1 MVILSCM
8 QTALKFYIPLTKSGS
23 SFEIEAPDKEDC
35 AFRDPVGLSLL
46 LLLERGFGIGYL

>member
-1 MVILSCM
+1 M

-35 AFRDPVGLSLL
+35 AFREPVGLSLL
-46 LLLERGFGIGYL
+46 LTGGLVLSTSNGVLWVS